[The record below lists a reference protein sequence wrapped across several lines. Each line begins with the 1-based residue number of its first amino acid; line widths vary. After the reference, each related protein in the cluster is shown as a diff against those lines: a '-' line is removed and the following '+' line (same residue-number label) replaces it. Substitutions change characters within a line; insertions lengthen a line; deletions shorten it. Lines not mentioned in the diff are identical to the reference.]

1 MKKKRIA
8 ILGSTGS
15 IGTQTLDI
23 IRAYHDKFVAE
34 VLVANN
40 NAELLIRQAV
50 EFQPNAV
57 VIANEQKYD
66 MVKDALAEY
75 PIKVFTKSE
84 SIEQT
89 VCGENIDTVLAAIVG
104 YAGLKPVIS
113 AIKSK
118 KTIALANK
126 ETLVVAGDLIM
137 NMAERYQTPV
147 IPVDSEHSA
156 IFQSILGEPNR
167 IEKILLTASG
177 GPFFNADSKYLENV
191 TKTDALKHP
200 RWTMGKKIT
209 IDSATMMNKGFE
221 VIEARWLFDV
231 KPEQIRIVVHPQSI
245 VHSMVQFVDG
255 SVKAQMSEPDMQIA
269 IAYALNFPV
278 RLPLDSKRID
288 FSQYLTLEF
297 QNPNIEKFPCI
308 ALAYKALEKGGNAAC
323 VMNAANEIA
332 VDAFLNDKIKFLQI
346 AEIIE
351 KTMDTTWFIQNP
363 DIDDYIATDIEARK
377 TAKKLLNHTSVDLK
391 M

>member
-1 MKKKRIA
+1 MKQKRVA

-23 IRAYHDKFVAE
+23 IRSHKDKFVAE
-34 VLVANN
+34 ILVANN
-40 NAELLIRQAV
+40 NAELLIRQAI

-57 VIANEQKYD
+57 IIANEQKYNL
-66 MVKDALAEY
+66 VRDALASY
-75 PIKVFTKSE
+75 PIKVFTKAE
-84 SIEQT
+84 SVEQI
-89 VCGENIDTVLAAIVG
+89 VCGENVDIVLAAIVG
-104 YAGLKPVIS
+104 YAGLKSVIS
-113 AIKSK
+113 AIKSR

-137 NMAERYQTPV
+137 KLAEQYQTPI

-156 IFQSILGEPNR
+156 IFQSILGEPNV

-177 GPFFNADSKYLENV
+177 GPFFNADVKFIENA

-231 KPEQIRIVVHPQSI
+231 QPEQIQIVVHPQSI
-245 VHSMVQFVDG
+245 VHSMVQFADG
-255 SVKAQMSEPDMQIA
+255 SIKAQLSQPDMKIA
-269 IAYALNFPV
+269 IAYALNFPL
-278 RLPLDSKRID
+278 RLPLESKRID
-288 FSQYLTLEF
+288 FSEVVSLEF
-297 QNPNIEKFPCI
+297 QNPDVKKFPCI
-308 ALAYKALEKGGNAAC
+308 TLAYEALKKGGNAAC
-323 VMNAANEIA
+323 IMNAANEIA

-346 AEIIE
+346 AKIIE
-351 KTMDTTWFIQNP
+351 KTMNTATFIQNP
-363 DIDDYIATDIEARK
+363 DINDYITTDFETRN
-377 TAKKLLNHTSVDLK
+377 TAKRLLNLK
-391 M
+391 V

>member
-1 MKKKRIA
+1 MKKKRVA

-23 IRAYHDKFVAE
+23 IRAHHDKFDAE

-40 NAELLIRQAV
+40 NAELLIQQAI

-57 VIANEQKYD
+57 IIVNEQKYD
-66 MVKDALAEY
+66 FVRDALAKY
-75 PIKVFTKSE
+75 PVKVFTKPE

-89 VCGENIDTVLAAIVG
+89 VCSENIDIVLAAIVG

-113 AIKSK
+113 AIKSR
-118 KTIALANK
+118 KTIALASK

-137 NMAERYQTPV
+137 NLAEQYQTPI

-156 IFQSILGEPNR
+156 IFQSILGEPNA

-177 GPFFNADSKYLENV
+177 GPFFNADSEFIENV
-191 TKTDALKHP
+191 TKADALKHP

-231 KPEQIRIVVHPQSI
+231 QPEQIQIVVHPQSI
-245 VHSMVQFVDG
+245 VHSMVQFADG
-255 SVKAQMSEPDMQIA
+255 SIKAQISEPDMHIA

-278 RLPLDSKRID
+278 RLPLNSQRID
-288 FSQYLTLEF
+288 FSKIVTLEF
-297 QNPNIEKFPCI
+297 QSPDTKKFPCI
-308 ALAYKALEKGGNAAC
+308 ALAYEALKKGGNASC
-323 VMNAANEIA
+323 ILNAANETA
-332 VDAFLNDKIKFLQI
+332 VDAFLSDKIKFLQI

-351 KTMDTTWFIQNP
+351 KTMNITTFIKNP
-363 DIDDYIATDIEARK
+363 DISDYIATDIEARQK
-377 TAKKLLNHTSVDLK
+377 TKELLIKNK
-391 M
+391 

>member
-1 MKKKRIA
+1 MKKKRVA

-15 IGTQTLDI
+15 IGTQALDI
-23 IRAYHDKFVAE
+23 IRTHHDNFIAE
-34 VLVANN
+34 ILVANN
-40 NAELLIRQAV
+40 NADLLIQQAI

-57 VIANEQKYD
+57 IIANEQKYD
-66 MVKDALAEY
+66 IVRDTLAPY
-75 PIKVFTKSE
+75 PIKVFTKAE

-89 VCGENIDTVLAAIVG
+89 VCGENIDIVLAAMVG

-137 NMAERYQTPV
+137 KLAEQYKTPI

-156 IFQSILGEPNR
+156 IFQSILGEPNK

-177 GPFFNADSKYLENV
+177 GPFFNVDKKYIETA

-221 VIEARWLFDV
+221 VIEAHWLFDV
-231 KPEQIRIVVHPQSI
+231 KPEQIQIVVHPQSM
-245 VHSMVQFVDG
+245 VHSMVQFADG
-255 SVKAQMSEPDMQIA
+255 SIKAQISEPDMKIA

-278 RLPLDSKRID
+278 RLPLNSKRID
-288 FSQYLTLEF
+288 FSKFLTLEF
-297 QNPNIEKFPCI
+297 QNPDTKKFPCI
-308 ALAYKALEKGGNAAC
+308 ALAYEALKKGGNTAC
-323 VMNAANEIA
+323 ITNAANEIA

-346 AEIIE
+346 VEIIE
-351 KTMDTTWFIQNP
+351 KTIDKTTFIQNP
-363 DIDDYIATDIEARK
+363 DINDYIATDIEAREI
-377 TAKKLLNHTSVDLK
+377 AKKLIK
-391 M
+391 

>member
-1 MKKKRIA
+1 MKQKRIA

-23 IRAYHDKFVAE
+23 IRAHPDKFVAE
-34 VLVANN
+34 TLVANN
-40 NAELLIRQAV
+40 NAELLIQQAT
-50 EFQPNAV
+50 EFQPNTV
-57 VIANEQKYD
+57 IIANEQKYGC
-66 MVKDALAEY
+66 VKDALAKY

-89 VCGENIDTVLAAIVG
+89 VCSENIDTVLAAIVG

-118 KTIALANK
+118 KTVALANK

-137 NMAERYQTPV
+137 NLAEQYQTPV

-156 IFQSILGEPNR
+156 IFQSILGEPNK

-177 GPFFNADSKYLENV
+177 GPFFNIDKTHIENA
-191 TKTDALKHP
+191 TKADALKHP
-200 RWTMGKKIT
+200 KWTMGKKIT

-231 KPEQIRIVVHPQSI
+231 KPEQIQIVVHPQSI
-245 VHSMVQFVDG
+245 VHSMVQFADG
-255 SVKAQMSEPDMQIA
+255 SVKAQLSEPDMRIA
-269 IAYALNFPV
+269 IAYALNFPM
-278 RLPLDSKRID
+278 RLPLNSKRLD
-288 FSQYLTLEF
+288 FSKFMTLEF
-297 QNPNIEKFPCI
+297 QNPDIEKFPCI
-308 ALAYKALEKGGNAAC
+308 TLAYEALNKGGNTAC
-323 VMNAANEIA
+323 IMNAANEIA

-351 KTMDTTWFIQNP
+351 KTMNRTTFINNP
-363 DIDDYIATDIEARK
+363 NFDDYIATDIEARK
-377 TAKKLLNHTSVDLK
+377 IAKNLIN
-391 M
+391 

>member
-1 MKKKRIA
+1 MKKKRVA

-23 IRAYHDKFVAE
+23 IHAHHDKFIAE
-34 VLVANN
+34 ILVANN
-40 NAELLIRQAV
+40 NAELLIQQAIQ
-50 EFQPNAV
+50 FQPNAV
-57 VIANEQKYD
+57 IIVNEQKYNF
-66 MVKDALAEY
+66 VRDALASY
-75 PIKVFTKSE
+75 PIKVFTKAE

-89 VCGENIDTVLAAIVG
+89 VCGENVDIVLAAIVG

-126 ETLVVAGDLIM
+126 ETFVVAGDLIM
-137 NMAERYQTPV
+137 KLAEQYQTPI

-156 IFQSILGEPNR
+156 IFQSILGEPNA

-177 GPFFNADSKYLENV
+177 GPFFNADIKFIENA

-221 VIEARWLFDV
+221 VIEACWLFDV
-231 KPEQIRIVVHPQSI
+231 KPEQIQIVIHPQSI
-245 VHSMVQFVDG
+245 VHSMVQFADG
-255 SVKAQMSEPDMQIA
+255 SIKAQLSEPDMKIA

-278 RLPLDSKRID
+278 RLPLESKRID
-288 FSQYLTLEF
+288 FSKVVNLEF
-297 QNPNIEKFPCI
+297 QNPDIKKFPCI
-308 ALAYKALEKGGNAAC
+308 TLAYEALKKGGNAAC
-323 VMNAANEIA
+323 IMNAANEIV

-351 KTMDTTWFIQNP
+351 KTMNTATFIQNP
-363 DIDDYIATDIEARK
+363 DINDYIATDIDARN
-377 TAKKLLNHTSVDLK
+377 TAKKLLNLK
-391 M
+391 I

>member
-23 IRAYHDKFVAE
+23 IRSHGDKFIAE
-34 VLVANN
+34 ILVANN
-40 NAELLIRQAV
+40 NAELLIRQAI

-57 VIANEQKYD
+57 IIVNEQKYD
-66 MVKDALAEY
+66 FVRNALAQY
-75 PIKVFTKSE
+75 PIKVYTKQE
-84 SIEQT
+84 SIEQI
-89 VCGENIDTVLAAIVG
+89 VCSENIDTVLAAIVG

-113 AIKSK
+113 AIKAK

-137 NMAERYQTPV
+137 NLAELYQTPI

-156 IFQSILGEPNR
+156 IFQSILGEPNA

-177 GPFFNADSKYLENV
+177 GPFFNIDSEFIEKA

-231 KPEQIRIVVHPQSI
+231 KPEQIQIVVHPQSI
-245 VHSMVQFVDG
+245 VHSMVQFADG
-255 SVKAQMSEPDMQIA
+255 SVKAQLSEPDMRIA

-278 RLPLDSKRID
+278 RLPLNSKRID
-288 FSQYLTLEF
+288 FSKFLTLEF
-297 QNPNIEKFPCI
+297 QNPDVNRFPCI
-308 ALAYKALEKGGNAAC
+308 TLAYEALNKGGNAAC
-323 VMNAANEIA
+323 IMNAANETA
-332 VDAFLNDKIKFLQI
+332 VDAFLTDKINFLQI
-346 AEIIE
+346 ASIIE
-351 KTMDTTWFIQNP
+351 KTMNSTTFIKKP
-363 DIDDYIATDIEARK
+363 DINDYIATDTEARK
-377 TAKKLLNHTSVDLK
+377 KANELLNK
-391 M
+391 K

>member
-15 IGTQTLDI
+15 IGTQALDI
-23 IRAYHDKFVAE
+23 VRAHSDKFAAE

-40 NAELLIRQAV
+40 NAELLIRQAI

-57 VIANEQKYD
+57 IIANEQKYAY
-66 MVKDALAEY
+66 VRDALDRY
-75 PIKVFTKSE
+75 PVKVFTKSE
-84 SIEQT
+84 SVEQII
-89 VCGENIDTVLAAIVG
+89 CSENIDTVLAAIVG
-104 YAGLKPVIS
+104 YAGLKPLIS

-137 NMAERYQTPV
+137 NLAEQHNTPV

-177 GPFFNADSKYLENV
+177 GPFFNADSKYIENV

-221 VIEARWLFDV
+221 VIEAHWLFDV
-231 KPEQIRIVVHPQSI
+231 KPEQIQIVVHPQSI

-255 SVKAQMSEPDMQIA
+255 SVKAQLSEPDMRIA
-269 IAYALNFPV
+269 IAYALNFPI
-278 RLPLDSKRID
+278 RLPLDNKRID
-288 FSQYLTLEF
+288 FSKFVTLEF
-297 QNPNIEKFPCI
+297 QYPNIEKFPCI
-308 ALAYKALEKGGNAAC
+308 ALAYKALDKGGNTAC
-323 VMNAANEIA
+323 IMNAANEIA
-332 VDAFLNDKIKFLQI
+332 VEAFLNDKIKFLQI
-346 AEIIE
+346 ADIIE
-351 KTMDTTWFIQNP
+351 KTMNTTMFIQNP
-363 DIDDYIATDIEARK
+363 NIDDYIATDTEARNI
-377 TAKKLLNHTSVDLK
+377 AKRLLN
-391 M
+391 

>member
-1 MKKKRIA
+1 MKKKRVA

-23 IRAYHDKFVAE
+23 IRTHHDKFVAE
-34 VLVANN
+34 ILVANN
-40 NAELLIRQAV
+40 NAELLIRQAI

-57 VIANEQKYD
+57 IIVNEQKYD
-66 MVKDALAEY
+66 FVCDALSKY
-75 PIKVFTKSE
+75 PVKVFTKPE
-84 SIEQT
+84 SVEQI
-89 VCGENIDTVLAAIVG
+89 VCSENIDIVLAAIVG
-104 YAGLKPVIS
+104 YAGLKSVIS

-137 NMAERYQTPV
+137 RLAEQYQSPI

-156 IFQSILGEPNR
+156 IFQSILGEPNA

-177 GPFFNADSKYLENV
+177 GPFFNIDDKCIEKA

-231 KPEQIRIVVHPQSI
+231 QPEQIQIVVHPQSI
-245 VHSMVQFVDG
+245 IHSMVQFADG
-255 SVKAQMSEPDMQIA
+255 SIKAQLSEPDMRIS

-278 RLPLDSKRID
+278 RLSLNSKRLD
-288 FSQYLTLEF
+288 FSKFLTMEF
-297 QNPNIEKFPCI
+297 KNPDVQKFPCI
-308 ALAYKALEKGGNAAC
+308 TLAYEALNKGGNAAC
-323 VMNAANEIA
+323 IMNAANEIA
-332 VDAFLNDKIKFLQI
+332 VDAFLTDKIKFLQI

-351 KTMDTTWFIQNP
+351 KTMTATTFIKNP
-363 DIDDYIATDIEARK
+363 DINDYIATDTEARK
-377 TAKKLLNHTSVDLK
+377 IAKELIT
-391 M
+391 

>member
-1 MKKKRIA
+1 MRKKRIA

-15 IGTQTLDI
+15 IGTQALDTV
-23 IRAYHDKFVAE
+23 RAHHDKFVAE

-40 NAELLIRQAV
+40 NAELLVRQAI

-57 VIANEQKYD
+57 IIANEQKYAY
-66 MVKDALAEY
+66 VKDALARY
-75 PIKVFTKSE
+75 PIKVFTKPE
-84 SIEQT
+84 SVEQII
-89 VCGENIDTVLAAIVG
+89 CGENIDTVLAAIVG
-104 YAGLKPVIS
+104 YAGLKPLIS

-137 NMAERYQTPV
+137 KLAEQYKTPV

-156 IFQSILGEPNR
+156 VFQSILGEPNK

-177 GPFFNADSKYLENV
+177 GPFFNADNKYIENA

-200 RWTMGKKIT
+200 RWAMGKKIT

-221 VIEARWLFDV
+221 VIEAHWLFDV
-231 KPEQIRIVVHPQSI
+231 KPEQIQIVVHPQSI

-255 SVKAQMSEPDMQIA
+255 SVKAQLSEPDMRIA

-288 FSQYLTLEF
+288 FSKFLTLEF
-297 QNPNIEKFPCI
+297 QCPDIEKFPCI
-308 ALAYKALEKGGNAAC
+308 ALAYKALDKGGNTAC

-351 KTMDTTWFIQNP
+351 KTMSMTVFIPNP
-363 DIDDYIATDIEARK
+363 NIDDYIATDIEARSI
-377 TAKKLLNHTSVDLK
+377 AKRLLN
-391 M
+391 